1 MQVYFEGKKGIYLRD
16 LPNSIGF
23 YYLFNIK
30 QVFWVDAKFITE
42 SKALQLWECCFII
55 YRAGRKEILNEKMQK

>member
-23 YYLFNIK
+23 YYLFNTK

-42 SKALQLWECCFII
+42 SKAL
-55 YRAGRKEILNEKMQK
+55 